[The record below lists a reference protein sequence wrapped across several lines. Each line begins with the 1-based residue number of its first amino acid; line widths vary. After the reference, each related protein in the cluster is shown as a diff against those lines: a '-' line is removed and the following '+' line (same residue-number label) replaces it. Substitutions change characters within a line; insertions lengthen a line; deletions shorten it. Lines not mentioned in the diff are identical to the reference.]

1 MTLRSFNSS
10 AFSLAEV
17 TVALS
22 VAAFALIAIFGLLP
36 VGLDTTQTAISQT
49 AASGIISAVIA
60 DLKATQQGA
69 GMSDQFG
76 ISLPTDPTGSSST
89 ELFFDAEGKSARDLQ
104 PDSRYRLEIKFLP
117 AEHKRAPVQAL
128 LQITWPAATAETR
141 TAQGSAAV
149 FSAISRN

>member
-1 MTLRSFNSS
+1 MILRSFNSS

-36 VGLDTTQTAISQT
+36 VGLDTTQTAIGQT
-49 AASGIISAVIA
+49 AANGIISAVIA
-60 DLKATQQGA
+60 DLKATRPGA
-69 GMSDQFG
+69 EMSDRFG
-76 ISLPTDPTGSSST
+76 ISLPTDSTDPSNT
-89 ELFFDAEGKSARDLQ
+89 ELFFDAEGMSARDLQ
-104 PDSRYRLEIKFLP
+104 PDSRFRLEIKFLP

-128 LQITWPAATAETR
+128 LQITWPAAAAEIK
-141 TAQGSAAV
+141 TAQGSVSV